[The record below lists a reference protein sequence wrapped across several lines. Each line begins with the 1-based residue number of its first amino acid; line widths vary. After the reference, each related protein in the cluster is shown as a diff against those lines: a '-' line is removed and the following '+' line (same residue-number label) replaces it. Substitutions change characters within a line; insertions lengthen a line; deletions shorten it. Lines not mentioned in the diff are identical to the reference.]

1 MPQKTVHALIDRWL
15 AQSAV
20 RLRLRF
26 PGPVEQLFEAD
37 TGRDRCRD
45 LAAVGALGCLVGLL
59 FYRPL
64 LHALPDVADI
74 SRTLYLD
81 AVIPVAVLTVLLM
94 RLEPTPAAREGLQW
108 FSTVFCAVSVTY
120 LFASSWAANETLYV
134 AGEMVLLI
142 YCTLGVQLR
151 FGYAVAATLCILAA
165 YGGGLSAMAELSVA
179 TRQNLLLLASVAGCC
194 ALLANWRLEYGMR
207 RSYLLM
213 LAERLR
219 RQDLSMRN
227 RELNELVQ
235 VDPLTGLANRRAYDR
250 WLASAWAEALP
261 EARTVGLVII
271 DIDKFKA
278 YNDFYGHAGGDVCLQ
293 TVARCLREQLRGTS
307 DFVARLG
314 GEEFAAL
321 LPGLPLDVCGD
332 IAERL
337 RLAVLALELPHV
349 GLGPGG
355 LVTISAGV
363 AAVAAT
369 QGTSAEN
376 VFAAADEALY
386 AAKEAGRNRVGLAG
400 QAQSSP
406 LSGSVLRAQESL

>member
-1 MPQKTVHALIDRWL
+1 MPQKTIHALIDRWL
-15 AQSAV
+15 SQSAV

-37 TGRDRCRD
+37 TGPERCRD
-45 LAAVGALGCLVGLL
+45 LTAVGVFGCLVGLL

-64 LHALPDVADI
+64 VHAMPDVADM
-74 SRTLYLD
+74 SRTLYLE

-94 RLEPTPAAREGLQW
+94 RLGPTPVARECLQW
-108 FSTVFCAVSVTY
+108 FSTVFCACCVTY
-120 LFASSWAANETLYV
+120 LFASSEAANETLYV
-134 AGEMVLLI
+134 AGEMVLVI

-151 FGYAVAATLCILAA
+151 FGYAVAATLCVLAA
-165 YGGGLSAMAELSVA
+165 YGAGLSAMTALSTA
-179 TRQNLLLLASVAGCC
+179 TRYNLMLLACVAGCC

-213 LAERLR
+213 LGEKLR

-250 WLASAWAEALP
+250 WLETAWAGALP
-261 EARTVGLVII
+261 EAGLVGLVII

-321 LPGLPLDVCGD
+321 LPGLPLDICGD

-337 RLAVLALELPHV
+337 RLAVQGLELPHV
-349 GLGPGG
+349 GIGPGG

-363 AAVAAT
+363 ASVAAT
-369 QGTSAEN
+369 HDTSAED

-386 AAKEAGRNRVGLAG
+386 AAKEAGRNQVGLAG
-400 QAQSSP
+400 QAHSSP
-406 LSGSVLRAQESL
+406 LQSGVLRTQESL

>member
-1 MPQKTVHALIDRWL
+1 
-15 AQSAV
+15 
-20 RLRLRF
+20 
-26 PGPVEQLFEAD
+26 
-37 TGRDRCRD
+37 
-45 LAAVGALGCLVGLL
+45 
-59 FYRPL
+59 
-64 LHALPDVADI
+64 
-74 SRTLYLD
+74 
-81 AVIPVAVLTVLLM
+81 
-94 RLEPTPAAREGLQW
+94 
-108 FSTVFCAVSVTY
+108 
-120 LFASSWAANETLYV
+120 
-134 AGEMVLLI
+134 
-142 YCTLGVQLR
+142 
-151 FGYAVAATLCILAA
+151 
-165 YGGGLSAMAELSVA
+165 
-179 TRQNLLLLASVAGCC
+179 
-194 ALLANWRLEYGMR
+194 
-207 RSYLLM
+207 
-213 LAERLR
+213 
-219 RQDLSMRN
+219 
-227 RELNELVQ
+227 
-235 VDPLTGLANRRAYDR
+235 
-250 WLASAWAEALP
+250 
-261 EARTVGLVII
+261 VII